1 MRTVGVPQDEK
12 DIFYAVPSPSSTVG
26 ALGPLPGPPYCSLG
40 RSGFG
45 TCTWLN
51 SPRSRVCGSL
61 QLPEA
66 PSWEEEAVRSRGT
79 SWGGAGPKRRARHKH
94 GLHLGLEGSP
104 PPHVPPP
111 LPSLKRKTSCDLER

>member
-1 MRTVGVPQDEK
+1 M
-12 DIFYAVPSPSSTVG
+12 
-26 ALGPLPGPPYCSLG
+26 
-40 RSGFG
+40 
-45 TCTWLN
+45 
-51 SPRSRVCGSL
+51 CGSL